1 MELGASQS
9 AIAEHAK
16 PTLSDEQQR
25 VLTQSLVN
33 LNTTNVHGVTISTV
47 LLRYDFR
54 YSYHHAYEYSMQ
66 HELRNIYF

>member
-1 MELGASQS
+1 MELGASQP

-33 LNTTNVHGVTISTV
+33 LNTTTVHGVTISTV
-47 LLRYDFR
+47 LLRYAF
-54 YSYHHAYEYSMQ
+54 MV
-66 HELRNIYF
+66 LR

>member
-1 MELGASQS
+1 MGASQS

-33 LNTTNVHGVTISTV
+33 LNTTDVHGVTISTV
-47 LLRYDFR
+47 LLRCDIVSMTFQCNMKYDTNLTLHIL
-54 YSYHHAYEYSMQ
+54 Y
-66 HELRNIYF
+66 

>member
-47 LLRYDFR
+47 LLRCD
-54 YSYHHAYEYSMQ
+54 
-66 HELRNIYF
+66 NI